1 MPNKQTASMTRR
13 RAGNAARNAFSPT
26 FPWPRQDRPATPTG
40 GHGGE
45 ADSARYQT
53 TKGSGAL
60 LHNKA
65 TLTKKRINTNLVRHA
80 FQTPPR
86 FCCYP
91 RALPRLIDLQ
101 PRSQC
106 GASANPKGRGHCCSG
121 PCRALCRHERFSP
134 SHSITPKHN
143 VPAWYM
149 LLK

>member
-1 MPNKQTASMTRR
+1 MPQETPSPRR
-13 RAGNAARNAFSPT
+13 FPGHGKIDRQRQPEGMAARLT
-26 FPWPRQDRPATPTG
+26 RQD
-40 GHGGE
+40 
-45 ADSARYQT
+45 
-53 TKGSGAL
+53 TKLQRVLVPL